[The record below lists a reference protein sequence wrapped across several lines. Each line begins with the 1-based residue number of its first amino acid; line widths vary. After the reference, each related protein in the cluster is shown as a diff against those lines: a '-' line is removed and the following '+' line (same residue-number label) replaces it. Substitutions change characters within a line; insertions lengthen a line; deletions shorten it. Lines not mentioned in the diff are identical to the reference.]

1 MTAEKKSHF
10 AVLDGVRGCAALS
23 VLFFHLG
30 HWMKMSWLATNSG
43 LAVDL
48 FFCLSGFVL
57 NMAYDRRLRSDL
69 TPMRFFTLRLVR
81 LMPLIILGSMVSF
94 VYVAL
99 RLRAQGVDTMTLPLL
114 LALVGGVTGIPYIG
128 APTEI
133 GGPQI
138 FPLNGPQYSLFL
150 ELVINVL
157 WAMTYRLPLAE
168 RGRDRL
174 FAALICISLI
184 LIGIYGGG
192 GDKAS
197 SFLQG
202 FPRVTCSFLIGVL
215 LHKNL
220 KRAQAAVPM
229 GRFFPWM
236 ATGMILLFFAP
247 FHVPAAVE
255 MLWIVI
261 GSPMVV
267 ASGAQ
272 FTMSGPV
279 NRILLLGGE
288 LSYPIYALH
297 YPIFCWIN
305 GLYIT
310 AFHARSPAL
319 ESVLIVTG
327 VVGLSLFALR
337 RFDEPVRRR
346 LSAAL

>member
-1 MTAEKKSHF
+1 
-10 AVLDGVRGCAALS
+10 
-23 VLFFHLG
+23 
-30 HWMKMSWLATNSG
+30 
-43 LAVDL
+43 
-48 FFCLSGFVL
+48 
-57 NMAYDRRLRSDL
+57 
-69 TPMRFFTLRLVR
+69 
-81 LMPLIILGSMVSF
+81 MPLIILGSIVSGA
-94 VYVAL
+94 YVAV
-99 RLRAQGVDTMTLPLL
+99 RLRVQGAEAMTVPLM
-114 LALVGGVTGIPYIG
+114 LALVGGVTGVPYIG
-128 APTEI
+128 APAEV
-133 GGPQI
+133 GGPQV

-150 ELVINVL
+150 ELVINLL
-157 WAMTYRLPLAE
+157 WAMMYRLPLAE

-174 FAALICISLI
+174 FVGLIGISLV

-192 GDKAS
+192 GDTSS

-215 LHKNL
+215 LHKGL
-220 KRAQAAVPM
+220 KRNPSAARM

-236 ATGMILLFFAP
+236 LAVMALLFFAP

-261 GSPMVV
+261 GSPLIV

-279 NRILLLGGE
+279 NKILLLGGE